1 MQNSKSFQ
9 LNKED
14 LKSAG
19 RGLVIAL
26 AGALLTYLQSLNFDF
41 GEYTAFAV
49 AVNSIAVNLI
59 RLYIQNNQK

>member
-26 AGALLTYLQSLNFDF
+26 AGALLTYLQSLSIDF

-49 AVNSIAVNLI
+49 AVNSILVNLI
-59 RLYIQNNQK
+59 RLWLQNNQK

>member
-1 MQNSKSFQ
+1 MKKSNSFS
-9 LNKED
+9 LNRED

-26 AGALLTYLQSLNFDF
+26 LGALITYLQSVQIDF
-41 GEYTAFAV
+41 GEYTALVV
-49 AVNSIAVNLI
+49 AVNSILVNII